1 MRQKVAELINIKEA
15 MDNLAAIASINMES
29 PTPIGIVKETR
40 IVTNIEET
48 ESNEVRWLS
57 GEGAESLLDV
67 LDITYR
73 AVYHHL
79 QSLYDNP
86 GMDWESK
93 KSRDGV
99 CAMMSLVGESAQ
111 KMNVYLS
118 FRLDHPL
125 ATKVEQRESFR
136 SLQRFYSER
145 FAKKFIGGIEGKDA
159 WESAWHEKHSLLE
172 ATGSELKDFE
182 SLLLDKEYELFYVAN
197 EEGVPYLSERLLR
210 NLKLTVD
217 FDIAGGSFEED
228 PFLKVK
234 AMQDR
239 DLQASASQILHE
251 CHGEIEQFYKNAKKL
266 FQYALAKSLSH
277 AILALFLASN
287 SRHLLQRT
295 VGKSCFQYFH
305 DFHLFLRHVMKSAEY
320 QKWISYPPAKSD
332 VEANLLIMLT
342 HKLCFAF
349 FHRSS
354 GIKQE
359 AIGLI
364 HRTMRRGEELQP
376 KERLQ
381 RQETAWGQMLFDD
394 EKFRTLLHKFP
405 SGPLLKI
412 LDTVRHDQEEGVL
425 IPFDP
430 WIQSNLPSRLFTM
443 ESGKKKVDVLA
454 FAAPIRQPMIHRV
467 EIIDEF
473 RGFLRHLASL
483 GKGKKHLLINLQ
495 DRLSWRETARSTAIE
510 DLAKN
515 QSFATNLVVL
525 TLPKDTDFYHQRNAF
540 SDLTQASLFLS
551 AFKEQ
556 LIHSEKNGF
565 YFPAQWKKADL
576 MKFTD
581 VAFTKIHKY
590 VFEQKT
596 TLTRQMREDF
606 IEIFYQMVVVE
617 AMNCFGADS
626 LSFTCK
632 DGVDTGAYASGLFY
646 GFLKSL
652 EGNLQTKENL
662 DFLRFLF
669 YWRALSIRERAADP
683 EQFLR
688 SLSALETWSK
698 ALEMNGSKMVKEV
711 DIDWTV

>member
-29 PTPIGIVKETR
+29 PTPIGIIGETR
-40 IVTNIEET
+40 IITNRDET
-48 ESNEVRWLS
+48 ESSEVRWLS
-57 GEGAESLLDV
+57 GEGAESLLAV

-73 AVYHHL
+73 AVYQHL

-99 CAMMSLVGESAQ
+99 SAMMCMVGESAH
-111 KMNVYLS
+111 KMNAYLS
-118 FRLDHPL
+118 FRLDYPL
-125 ATKVEQRESFR
+125 SVKVEQREAFR
-136 SLQRFYSER
+136 SLQRFYCER
-145 FAKKFIGGIEGKDA
+145 FAKKFVGGVEGKDA
-159 WESAWHEKHSLLE
+159 WERAWHEKHSLLE
-172 ATGSELKDFE
+172 SSGSELKDFE

-197 EEGVPYLSERLLR
+197 EDGVPYLSERLLR

-217 FDIAGGSFEED
+217 FDIAGGAFEED

-239 DLQASASQILHE
+239 DLQASASQVLHE
-251 CHGEIEQFYKNAKKL
+251 CHSEIELFYKGAKKL
-266 FQYALAKSLSH
+266 IQYELGKIVSK
-277 AILALFLASN
+277 AIMALFLASN

-295 VGKSCFQYFH
+295 VGKSCYQYFH
-305 DFHLFLRHVMKSAEY
+305 DFHLFLRHAMKSAEY
-320 QKWISYPPAKSD
+320 QKWISYPPGKSEGD
-332 VEANLLIMLT
+332 ANLLILLV
-342 HKLCFAF
+342 HKLCYAF

-376 KERLQ
+376 RERLQ
-381 RQETAWGQMLFDD
+381 KQETAWGQLLFDD

-412 LDTVRHDQEEGVL
+412 LDTVRQDQEEGIL

-430 WIQSNLPSRLFTM
+430 WIQGNLPCRLYST
-443 ESGKKKVDVLA
+443 EAGKKRIDVLA

-473 RGFLRHLASL
+473 RGFLRHLASQ

-510 DLAKN
+510 DLQKN
-515 QSFATNLVVL
+515 QSFAATLVVL
-525 TLPKDTDFYHQRNAF
+525 TLPKDTDFYYQRNAF
-540 SDLTQASLFLS
+540 SDITEAAQFLS
-551 AFKEQ
+551 VFKEQ
-556 LIHSEKNGF
+556 ITNPEKSGF
-565 YFPAQWKKADL
+565 YFPCQWKKEAL
-576 MKFTD
+576 MKFTE
-581 VAFTKIHKY
+581 VAFSQIHKF
-590 VFEQKT
+590 VFEEKN

-617 AMNCFGADS
+617 AMNYFEVDS

-652 EGNLQTKENL
+652 EGGLQTKENL

-688 SLSALETWSK
+688 SLCALETWGK
-698 ALEMNGSKMVKEV
+698 ALEAGGGKMVKAF
-711 DIDWTV
+711 DIEWMV